1 MSRRLGPNQHR
12 GPFES
17 GANVTYVVGPLRRFD
32 VVQARLVNEGGGAV
46 PQAVASPSQ
55 ATRVTTRSTR
65 TIMSGPR
72 KDLFTNNSGGP
83 TGATYRADKDDHPTG
98 VSKKG

>member
-1 MSRRLGPNQHR
+1 M
-12 GPFES
+12 
-17 GANVTYVVGPLRRFD
+17 
-32 VVQARLVNEGGGAV
+32 
-46 PQAVASPSQ
+46 
-55 ATRVTTRSTR
+55 TTRSTR